1 MSKIRTSSAVLLIIC
16 SLVLTLVD
24 SAYINYDGNRIFYQF
39 SKQISVKMIKD
50 NGAPLVNGC
59 SCQEYAFTSCN
70 FVQQI
75 NGGNLVVT
83 FNITPPA
90 LNYGFCTLKDGDN
103 NIVTSIAILGFFLI
117 FKI

>member
-1 MSKIRTSSAVLLIIC
+1 MSNIRTSSAVALFIFC
-16 SLVLTLVD
+16 SLVLTLVQ
-24 SAYINYDGNRIFYQF
+24 SAYNNYDGNRIFYQF
-39 SKQISVKMIKD
+39 SKQISVKMIKND
-50 NGAPLVNGC
+50 GVPVNNGC

-75 NGGNLVVT
+75 ISGNVVVT

-103 NIVTSIAILGFFLI
+103 NVVTSIAILGFFSG
-117 FKI
+117 F